1 MRPHSPRT
9 HAQCEQI
16 GKRGIPEI
24 LALIGHL
31 LIVELDDQDVCARPC
46 SVRFAILECISAN
59 SVSIE
64 RLPVRCGFYPL
75 HDLFCLML
83 AGLAVRNPC
92 PGEHRH
98 GPCDLC
104 RLSGAVSRRL
114 CSLLCVDGRMVQSED
129 WPRIRRLER
138 LCSKGRECEL
148 MVRFKSD
155 ANRHGRPSARHGPI
169 AITGEKWR
177 PI

>member
-16 GKRGIPEI
+16 GKRGISEI

-31 LIVELDDQDVCARPC
+31 LIVELDDQDVRARPC

-64 RLPVRCGFYPL
+64 RLPVRCGFHPL

-83 AGLAVRNPC
+83 AGAT
-92 PGEHRH
+92 
-98 GPCDLC
+98 
-104 RLSGAVSRRL
+104 
-114 CSLLCVDGRMVQSED
+114 
-129 WPRIRRLER
+129 W
-138 LCSKGRECEL
+138 
-148 MVRFKSD
+148 
-155 ANRHGRPSARHGPI
+155 PSATHAQVSIDMARVTCADYLALSAADSAVFSAWMGGWFNQK
-169 AITGEKWR
+169 TGHVFVDLNAYARNVASVNSWCASNPTQTVMAGLQR
-177 PI
+177 ATVR